1 MKKTVLTYGLISG
14 AIAAALMLAHL
25 PFADH
30 GAKGLIF
37 GYTGIILS
45 SLLVFF
51 GVRSYRENVG
61 AGKISF
67 GRGLAVGVL
76 IALISATCYV
86 ATWEL
91 VNFKL
96 APGLG
101 DKMLDQMLA
110 SQVEKLKAS
119 GAGQDKIDATVS
131 QAESFKKLYGNPLV
145 NAAMTYIEPFPIGL
159 AMALIS
165 AAILRRK

>member
-1 MKKTVLTYGLISG
+1 
-14 AIAAALMLAHL
+14 MLAHL
-25 PFADH
+25 PFVDSLH
-30 GAKGLIF
+30 GSKGLIV
-37 GYTGIILS
+37 GYTGIVLS

-91 VNFKL
+91 IYFRL
-96 APGLG
+96 APEFAQ
-101 DKMLDQMLA
+101 KCLA
-110 SQVEKLKAS
+110 SPIQELKAS
-119 GAGQDKIDATVS
+119 GAEQDKIDAA
-131 QAESFKKLYGNPLV
+131 QRQLDEFKKLYDKPLL
-145 NAAMTYIEPFPIGL
+145 NALITYIEPFPVGL
-159 AMALIS
+159 AMTLIS